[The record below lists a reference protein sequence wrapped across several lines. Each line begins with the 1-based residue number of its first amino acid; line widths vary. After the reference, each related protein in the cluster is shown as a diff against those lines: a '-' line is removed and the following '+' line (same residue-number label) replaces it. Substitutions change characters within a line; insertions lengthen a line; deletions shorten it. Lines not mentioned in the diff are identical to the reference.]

1 MESKDP
7 EMNSLKFEHVYFCRN
22 CENEIK
28 GYPFG
33 RRTSGMQPLCKRC
46 TLLGEKEGVAHRMAY
61 PEESNR
67 AVLLYFVGALIFFG
81 IAVSLKLF
89 DKVWR

>member
-1 MESKDP
+1 
-7 EMNSLKFEHVYFCRN
+7 MNLLKFEHVYFCRN

-46 TLLGEKEGVAHRMAY
+46 TLLGEKEGVAHRTAY
-61 PEESNR
+61 PEERSLGILVYFLG
-67 AVLLYFVGALIFFG
+67 AIVLLVLALS
-81 IAVSLKLF
+81 VKLW
-89 DKVWR
+89 DSVWQ